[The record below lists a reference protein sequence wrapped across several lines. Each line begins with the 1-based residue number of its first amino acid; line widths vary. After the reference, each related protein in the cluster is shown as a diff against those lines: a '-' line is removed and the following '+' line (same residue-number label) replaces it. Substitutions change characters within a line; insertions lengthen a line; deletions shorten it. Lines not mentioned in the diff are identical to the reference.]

1 MTDNIYVIYSYIIMN
16 MKVFN
21 VFCHYYEYNYNYLVY
36 I

>member
-21 VFCHYYEYNYNYLVY
+21 VFCHYCKYNYNYLVY